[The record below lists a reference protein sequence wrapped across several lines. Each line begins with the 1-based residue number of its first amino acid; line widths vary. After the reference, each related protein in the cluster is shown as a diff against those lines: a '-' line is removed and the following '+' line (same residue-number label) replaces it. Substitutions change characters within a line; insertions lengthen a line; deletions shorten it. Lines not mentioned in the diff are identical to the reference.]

1 MGGRRRGTGGKGQGQ
16 RRGLE
21 RINVNAAGIDV
32 GCNEHY
38 VAVPPGRDAEGRDV
52 RSFRGF
58 TCDLEQL
65 AEWLRLCGVTTVAME
80 STGVY
85 WIPLYD
91 LLESKGFEVLLVDPR
106 GLKRAPW
113 RKSDVLDCQG
123 LQELHTFGLLA
134 GAFRPKEQTAALRAY
149 ARQRDMLI
157 AYASDHIQ
165 HMQKALT
172 QMNVKLRS
180 VITDITG
187 VTGQAIIRAILDG
200 ERDPRVLAS
209 LRHEA
214 CHNDEATIAKALEG
228 TWREEHLFSLRQAF
242 ELYQIYQE
250 KLAACD
256 AAIEAHMSRMD
267 DRSGGTTLQP
277 TTRGKRRKNQPNFD
291 LRAHLHRIA
300 GVDLTRIEG
309 LDALTVLKVLSEVG
323 TDMTPW
329 PTAKNFTSW
338 LGVCPGTRITGG
350 KRLSSRTKPSANRAA
365 EALRVG
371 AQSLHHSRSWLG
383 AFLRRK
389 AAQKDMPTAITA
401 TARKLAELIYTLLKN
416 ATDYVKRSQEQY
428 EAMHRHRML
437 AGLARSARRFGYVL
451 LPRDIATLALEPAAA
466 P

>member
-1 MGGRRRGTGGKGQGQ
+1 MAQRGRGRSGKGPRQ

-21 RINVNAAGIDV
+21 RINANAAGIDV

-38 VAVPPGRDAEGRDV
+38 VAVPPGRDAEGQDV

-65 AEWLRLCGVTTVAME
+65 AEWLRLCRVTTVAME

-106 GLKRAPW
+106 GLKRAPG
-113 RKSDVLDCQG
+113 RKSDVLDCQW

-149 ARQRDMLI
+149 ARQRAMLV

-187 VTGQAIIRAILDG
+187 VTGLAIIRAILDG
-200 ERDPRVLAS
+200 ERDPQALAS
-209 LRHEA
+209 LRHEG
-214 CHNDEATIAKALEG
+214 CHNDEATIAEALEG

-242 ELYQIYQE
+242 ELFEIYQE
-250 KLAACD
+250 KIAACD
-256 AAIEAHMSRMD
+256 AAIEAHMGGMD
-267 DRSGGTTLQP
+267 DRAGGATLKP
-277 TTRGKRRKNQPNFD
+277 TKRGKRRKNQPHFD
-291 LRAHLHRIA
+291 LRGSLHRIT

-309 LDALTVLKVLSEVG
+309 LDALTVLKVISEVG
-323 TDMTPW
+323 ADMTPW
-329 PTAKNFTSW
+329 PTRKNFTSW
-338 LGVCPGTRITGG
+338 LGVSPGTTITGG
-350 KRLSSRTKPSANRAA
+350 KKLSSRTKSSSNRAA
-365 EALRVG
+365 EALRLA
-371 AQSLHHSRSWLG
+371 AQSLHQSRSWLG

-401 TARKLAELIYTLLKN
+401 TARKLAELIYTLLKRG
-416 ATDYVKRSQEQY
+416 TEYVTRTQEQY
-428 EAMHRHRML
+428 ELMHRQRML
-437 AGLARSARRFGYVL
+437 AGMARSARRFGYVL
-451 LPRDIATLALEPAAA
+451 VPKDAAMLAPQPAPAQ
-466 P
+466 

>member
-1 MGGRRRGTGGKGQGQ
+1 MAGRRRAGSGKGQGQ

-21 RINVNAAGIDV
+21 RINANAAGIDV

-58 TCDLEQL
+58 TCELEQL
-65 AEWLRLCGVTTVAME
+65 SEWLHLCGVTTVAME
-80 STGVY
+80 STGVF
-85 WIPLYD
+85 WIPLYE
-91 LLESKGFEVLLVDPR
+91 LLESKGIEVLLVDPR
-106 GLKRAPW
+106 GLKRVPG
-113 RKSDVLDCQG
+113 RKSDVLDCQWM
-123 LQELHTFGLLA
+123 QELHTFGLLA
-134 GAFRPKEQTAALRAY
+134 GAFRPKEQVAALRAY
-149 ARQRDMLI
+149 VRQRGMLV
-157 AYASDHIQ
+157 AYASDHVQ

-187 VTGQAIIRAILDG
+187 VTGQQIIRAILKG

-242 ELYQIYQE
+242 ELYEIYQE
-250 KLAACD
+250 KIAACD
-256 AAIEAHMSRMD
+256 AAIEAHMSGMD

-277 TTRGKRRKNQPNFD
+277 TKKAKRRKNQPHFD
-291 LRAHLHRIA
+291 LRGHLYRIA
-300 GVDLTRIEG
+300 GVDLTQIEG
-309 LDALTVLKVLSEVG
+309 LDAITVLKVLSEVG
-323 TDMTPW
+323 PDMTPW
-329 PTAKNFTSW
+329 PTRKNFTSW
-338 LGVCPGTRITGG
+338 LGVCPGSKITGG
-350 KRLSSRTKPSANRAA
+350 KKLSSRTKPSANRAA
-365 EALRVG
+365 EALRVA

-401 TARKLAELIYTLLKN
+401 TARKLAELIYTLLKRG
-416 ATDYVKRSQEQY
+416 TEYVKRTQEQY
-428 EAMHRHRML
+428 EMMHRQRML
-437 AGLARSARRFGYVL
+437 ASLGRSARRLGYVL
-451 LPRDIATLALEPAAA
+451 VPKDAVSLMPEPAQAT
-466 P
+466 